1 MTAMLKKLS
10 IAFLL
15 LIVLLLG
22 GLTFIGITPTFIY
35 YGPGVATGI
44 GSKLLCSAEYVTGN
58 SREQAFEDL
67 VQYSPILSQI
77 SYSYDES
84 QQTVTADLFGLQR
97 KTASYI
103 EGLGCAVDYDG
114 YNQRQEITVRSARP
128 GGATPWPAGDGVGA
142 RNPGVQSLLE
152 SILQEDN
159 VAGYNTRALLVV
171 NGGRIIAEVYG
182 QQMTDESPL
191 LGWSMAKSLNSIM
204 LGNLEMRGLIDL
216 TAETGFEDWQSD
228 ERSSI
233 RIEDL
238 LQMADGLAFSE
249 QYNPGDDA
257 TAMLF
262 TAPSSS
268 DYVLEMPLA
277 ADPGTRFNY
286 SSGTA
291 NILSRLYTDTLG
303 GPQAAY
309 DNFIEHIF
317 KPMRFQDAVFETD
330 ASGVFMGSSYF
341 YASARDWARMGLLM
355 LNRGEINGQRLVTEE
370 WVARATS
377 PNTTDNDK
385 AYGYQWW
392 LNRGNARL
400 RFANLPEDM
409 YYANGNRQQ
418 SVMVIPS
425 RDTIVVRLGWTA
437 GRYPFAGH
445 VKRILDLL

>member
-1 MTAMLKKLS
+1 MLKKIS
-10 IAFLL
+10 ITFLL
-15 LIVLLLG
+15 LIALLLG
-22 GLTFIGITPTFIY
+22 GLSVVGITPNFIY

-44 GSKLLCSAEYVTGN
+44 GSKLLCSAEYVIGN

-77 SYSYDES
+77 SFSYDE
-84 QQTVTADLFGLQR
+84 QNKTVTTDLFGLQR

-114 YNQRQEITVRSARP
+114 YDQRQEITIRSTRP
-128 GGATPWPAGDGVGA
+128 SAAPWPAGDGVGA
-142 RNPGVQSLLE
+142 RNPDVQSLLE
-152 SILQEDN
+152 SIVEQDN
-159 VAGYNTRALLVV
+159 AAGYNTRALLVV
-171 NGGRIIAEVYG
+171 SDGRIIGEVYG
-182 QQMTDESPL
+182 QQMTEESPL

-216 TAETGFEDWQSD
+216 TADTGFENWRSD
-228 ERSSI
+228 ERSTI

-262 TAPSSS
+262 TAASSS

-277 ADPGTRFNY
+277 AEPGTRFNY

-317 KPMRFQDAVFETD
+317 MPMRFQDAVFETD

-355 LNRGEINGQRLVTEE
+355 LNGGEINGQRLVTEE
-370 WVARATS
+370 WVARATT

-392 LNRGNARL
+392 LNRGNERL
-400 RFANLPEDM
+400 RFPNLPEDM

-425 RDTIVVRLGWTA
+425 RDAIVVRLGWTA
-437 GRYPFAGH
+437 GRYPLGGH
-445 VKRILDLL
+445 VERILELL